1 MYPVLDKFYNTW
13 IWKIYSIILNLVQE
27 NLSKMRFGW
36 LNSYLRSIINYCM
49 YSIRNMLSFH
59 GVWSFTEHKYQREVL
74 WVYRQFES
82 ERGLVSC
89 VYWQRWSDITL
100 HSVESMLLTYNGVS
114 IGFSSTSSSIMSN
127 KASSLDSS
135 DTGG

>member
-1 MYPVLDKFYNTW
+1 MYPDLDNTW

-74 WVYRQFES
+74 RMYRQSAS

-100 HSVESMLLTYNGVS
+100 HSAESMLLTYNGVS